1 MNVQELLSLK
11 PNKGRTRNRIN
22 QANQDTIKC
31 LVCQINFAKY
41 TCPNCNLRY
50 CTVNCF
56 KSQVKP
62 QTTHLEK
69 KKKTTDIFMPV
80 SFSMFGNALLED
92 IQAEQST
99 TKDGRPTQ
107 SQLEILEILK
117 KLESSGLSLSDEE
130 EEEEDDESLDFT
142 EEQLDCRYDN
152 ESPLTTDKL
161 SKEELLRFLT
171 AEQIQ
176 EFDRKVSNNELDS
189 EFIEATI
196 NTQCHD
202 PWWLTEEHL
211 NSSSSSKINLID
223 QALLP
228 TLPDRLNPHLFYH
241 IFSVS
246 LGYVAIIRYYGIK
259 SLSEIT
265 LEDSQDLI
273 PQLPKLFPILFD
285 THKVLKLESISDCFS
300 HFIQQ
305 SNGQL
310 LGPESIKFFIQD
322 LSYLFP
328 KKSPL
333 PVFIHDISSN
343 QSNTNKVELCAYALS
358 DLYRYLNKIDGKDWR
373 KIKISNHKPILKKLL
388 FFISYSIDSKR
399 LDKFNEEVQEEE
411 THTVPINDD
420 ELNSDINHHPLS
432 RFLLVKNDNTSQI
445 EPAPKKKT
453 PMIVET
459 TEV

>member
-11 PNKGRTRNRIN
+11 PKKGRTRNRIN

-56 KSQVKP
+56 KSQS
-62 QTTHLEK
+62 HSACSE
-69 KKKTTDIFMPV
+69 
-80 SFSMFGNALLED
+80 SFYKNALLED
-92 IQAEQST
+92 IQSEQST

-117 KLESSGLSLSDEE
+117 KLESSGLSLSDEG
-130 EEEEDDESLDFT
+130 EEEEDDESLDLT
-142 EEQLDCRYDN
+142 EEQL
-152 ESPLTTDKL
+152 DKL

-241 IFSVS
+241 IFSVYHLDTLLS
-246 LGYVAIIRYYGIK
+246 FDITESNLYPK
-259 SLSEIT
+259 SL
-265 LEDSQDLI
+265 
-273 PQLPKLFPILFD
+273 
-285 THKVLKLESISDCFS
+285 LK
-300 HFIQQ
+300 
-305 SNGQL
+305 
-310 LGPESIKFFIQD
+310 
-322 LSYLFP
+322 
-328 KKSPL
+328 
-333 PVFIHDISSN
+333 
-343 QSNTNKVELCAYALS
+343 
-358 DLYRYLNKIDGKDWR
+358 
-373 KIKISNHKPILKKLL
+373 ILK
-388 FFISYSIDSKR
+388 I
-399 LDKFNEEVQEEE
+399 
-411 THTVPINDD
+411 
-420 ELNSDINHHPLS
+420 
-432 RFLLVKNDNTSQI
+432 
-445 EPAPKKKT
+445 
-453 PMIVET
+453 
-459 TEV
+459 

>member
-1 MNVQELLSLK
+1 MSDHKNSSGDAGLCKHKFENERPRTTTLK
-11 PNKGRTRNRIN
+11 PKKGRTRNRIN

-56 KSQVKP
+56 KSQS
-62 QTTHLEK
+62 HSACSE
-69 KKKTTDIFMPV
+69 
-80 SFSMFGNALLED
+80 SFYKNALLED
-92 IQAEQST
+92 IQSEQST

-117 KLESSGLSLSDEE
+117 KLESS
-130 EEEEDDESLDFT
+130 
-142 EEQLDCRYDN
+142 EEQL
-152 ESPLTTDKL
+152 DKL

-196 NTQCHD
+196 NTQF
-202 PWWLTEEHL
+202 
-211 NSSSSSKINLID
+211 D

-241 IFSVS
+241 IFSTW
-246 LGYVAIIRYYGIK
+246 IRCYHSI
-259 SLSEIT
+259 LRNQIFIRIT

-273 PQLPKLFPILFD
+273 PQLPKFFPILFD

-300 HFIQQ
+300 QFIQD

-310 LGPESIKFFIQD
+310 LSPESIKFFIQD

>member
-1 MNVQELLSLK
+1 MNVQELLLLK
-11 PNKGRTRNRIN
+11 PKKGRTRNRIN

-56 KSQVKP
+56 KSQS
-62 QTTHLEK
+62 HSACSE
-69 KKKTTDIFMPV
+69 
-80 SFSMFGNALLED
+80 SFYKNALLED
-92 IQAEQST
+92 IQSEQST

-117 KLESSGLSLSDEE
+117 KLESSGLSFSEE
-130 EEEEDDESLDFT
+130 EEEEEEEESLDLT
-142 EEQLDCRYDN
+142 EEQL
-152 ESPLTTDKL
+152 DKL

-196 NTQCHD
+196 NSQCHD

-211 NSSSSSKINLID
+211 NSSSSSQINLVD

-228 TLPDRLNPHLFYH
+228 ILPDRLNPHLFYH

-246 LGYVAIIRYYGIK
+246 LGYIAIIRYYGIK
-259 SLSEIT
+259 SLSDIT

-273 PQLPKLFPILFD
+273 PQLPKFFPILFD

-300 HFIQQ
+300 QFIQD

-310 LGPESIKFFIQD
+310 LSPESIKFFIQD

-333 PVFIHDISSN
+333 PVFIHDISSD
-343 QSNTNKVELCAYALS
+343 QSNTNKVALCAYALS
-358 DLYRYLNKIDGKDWR
+358 DLYRYLNKIEVQEWR
-373 KIKISNHKPILKKLL
+373 KIQISNHKPILKKLL

-411 THTVPINDD
+411 THNVPINDD
-420 ELNSDINHHPLS
+420 ELDSDINQHPLS
-432 RFLLVKNDNTSQI
+432 KFLLVKNDKTSQI